1 MFLKWNQFRD
11 ALSLSSE
18 FCFLLTCIYW
28 TFFLQA
34 LDTHMRT
41 MDSQKKWQ
49 KSKWV
54 SRKIDDLFHSIHL
67 FAFRKPELKLSISPA
82 NFGDSEVPSFF
93 RDLVFLTKQT
103 QKWVSERRMSP
114 LGVRANHDNVFDSV
128 HGAISATS
136 FLSLCRVLPS
146 PDYQHGQMTSSNE
159 SSTEMILTMRCSRVL
174 GFRLVSIVSSWL
186 SQSIAIE
193 TFWGVRWERITSLH
207 LDLGTQ
213 P

>member
-1 MFLKWNQFRD
+1 
-11 ALSLSSE
+11 
-18 FCFLLTCIYW
+18 
-28 TFFLQA
+28 
-34 LDTHMRT
+34 
-41 MDSQKKWQ
+41 MDSHKKWQ

-54 SRKIDDLFHSIHL
+54 SRRIDDLFHSMHL
-67 FAFRKPELKLSISPA
+67 FAFRKPELKLSISHA
-82 NFGDSEVPSFF
+82 KFGDFGS
-93 RDLVFLTKQT
+93 LLIANKFLTKQT

-136 FLSLCRVLPS
+136 FLSLYRVLPS
-146 PDYQHGQMTSSNE
+146 PDYQHGLLTSSNE

-193 TFWGVRWERITSLH
+193 TLWGGSVRKNYFPPPRLRDTT
-207 LDLGTQ
+207 LGASSH
-213 P
+213 PCVA